1 MPFNSTDPQESIP
14 PTPRLCTNLS
24 PDHDHPISIPILP
37 PSYFLSTLSL
47 TPPPPSSSSKQP
59 HVRKDEP
66 HGQEEAEPD
75 LPAHARLLGH
85 AQHAGHGAAEPDAR
99 VVEGVIHAVGEGGGG
114 ADLVTDGDGYLG
126 GRLRRLDLGI
136 LVGGGG

>member
-1 MPFNSTDPQESIP
+1 MIILYLYPYFPLI
-14 PTPRLCTNLS
+14 LS
-24 PDHDHPISIPILP
+24 PYSISN
-37 PSYFLSTLSL
+37 
-47 TPPPPSSSSKQP
+47 PPSSSSKQP

-99 VVEGVIHAVGEGGGG
+99 VVEGVVHAVGEGGGG
-114 ADLVTDGDGYLG
+114 ADLVADGDGYLG

-136 LVGGGG
+136 LVGGGGIRGRGRGEGKSEHLSAS